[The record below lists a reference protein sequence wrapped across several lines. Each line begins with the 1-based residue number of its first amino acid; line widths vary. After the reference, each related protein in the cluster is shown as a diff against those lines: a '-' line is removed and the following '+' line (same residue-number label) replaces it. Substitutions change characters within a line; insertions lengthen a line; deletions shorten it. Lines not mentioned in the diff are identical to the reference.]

1 MEGDVCEN
9 HKVFRQREDGVNSLL
24 AVTIVSPVKVET
36 DQGEDVGNVHFN
48 CFFHIQKVDRK
59 LNQQMEHL
67 QSSPRYQEGS

>member
-1 MEGDVCEN
+1 MQGDVCEN

-48 CFFHIQKVDRK
+48 CFHIQKVDRK
-59 LNQQMEHL
+59 VKQQMEHL
-67 QSSPRYQEGS
+67 QSSPRYQEDS